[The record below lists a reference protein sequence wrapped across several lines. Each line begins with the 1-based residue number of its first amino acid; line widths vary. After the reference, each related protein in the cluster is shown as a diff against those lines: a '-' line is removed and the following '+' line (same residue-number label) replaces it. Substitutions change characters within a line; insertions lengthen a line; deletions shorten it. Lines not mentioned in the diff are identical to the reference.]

1 VGRCTYGS
9 SRDQNPKGR
18 WGLNGRAEQRFQ
30 RYIAACLGPIP
41 GWTLGHGYGLW
52 EWVEAKELAAWYSY
66 MHEHLEWKRMLSGRV
81 HQHGMPL
88 DQYYEE
94 MDYSGYESHR
104 PDYENLRYDNRT
116 SAEKRSFQE
125 ARFRIRRFQQYH
137 EKDYDL
143 EITRRGLW
151 YSALARGVA
160 NI

>member
-1 VGRCTYGS
+1 
-9 SRDQNPKGR
+9 
-18 WGLNGRAEQRFQ
+18 
-30 RYIAACLGPIP
+30 
-41 GWTLGHGYGLW
+41 
-52 EWVEAKELAAWYSY
+52 
-66 MHEHLEWKRMLSGRV
+66 MHEHLGWKRMLSGRV

-116 SAEKRSFQE
+116 SAEKPSFQE